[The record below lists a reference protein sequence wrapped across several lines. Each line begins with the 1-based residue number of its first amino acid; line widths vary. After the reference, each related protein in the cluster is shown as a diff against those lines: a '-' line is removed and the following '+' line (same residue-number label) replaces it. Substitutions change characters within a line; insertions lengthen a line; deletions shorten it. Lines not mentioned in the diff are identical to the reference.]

1 MAHTAQTRNQA
12 NAGKQTGVRGRRSRL
27 DKRGKPGAL
36 GKAVIGD
43 GPVNQNPTPEVVRK
57 TEQFWNDLS
66 HEWFGTNPKSFPYN
80 MGKWDPPTLSPPI
93 KQSRLDKPSE
103 KPKFI
108 QGGWPE
114 YAEWAEGEEQR
125 DKHAWPSRN
134 DQPLPL
140 EEPLEEQKEMMGDGG
155 WVWPKFARAQDRV
168 IKGHRGR
175 DIKRY
180 AKSLVTKQSHR

>member
-1 MAHTAQTRNQA
+1 MGHTAQTRKQA

-36 GKAVIGD
+36 GKVVIGD
-43 GPVNQNPTPEVVRK
+43 GPGNQNPTPEVVRK
-57 TEQFWNDLS
+57 TEQFWNNLS
-66 HEWFGTNPKSFPYN
+66 HQWFGTNPKSFPYN
-80 MGKWDPPTLSPPI
+80 MGKWDAPALSPPI
-93 KQSRLDKPSE
+93 KQSQLPKQSE

-125 DKHAWPSRN
+125 DKNAWPSRN
-134 DQPLPL
+134 DQPLPPN
-140 EEPLEEQKEMMGDGG
+140 EEPKESMGDGG
-155 WVWPKFARAQDRV
+155 WVWPKYARAQDRV

-180 AKSLVTKQSHR
+180 AKSLVTKQINR

>member
-43 GPVNQNPTPEVVRK
+43 GPGNQNPTPEVVRK
-57 TEQFWNDLS
+57 TEQFWNNLS
-66 HEWFGTNPKSFPYN
+66 HQWFGTNPKSFPYN
-80 MGKWDPPTLSPPI
+80 MGKWDAPALSPPI
-93 KQSRLDKPSE
+93 KQSQLPKQSE

-125 DKHAWPSRN
+125 DKNAWPSR
-134 DQPLPL
+134 
-140 EEPLEEQKEMMGDGG
+140 K
-155 WVWPKFARAQDRV
+155 
-168 IKGHRGR
+168 
-175 DIKRY
+175 
-180 AKSLVTKQSHR
+180 AKSLVTKQSQ

>member
-1 MAHTAQTRNQA
+1 MGHTAQTRKQA

-36 GKAVIGD
+36 GKAISGD
-43 GPVNQNPTPEVVRK
+43 GSNDPRTGHPKAVQAV
-57 TEQFWNDLS
+57 EQFWNDLS
-66 HEWFGTNPKSFPYN
+66 HEWFGSNPKSFPYN
-80 MGKWDPPTLSPPI
+80 MSKWAQGHPKEQSP
-93 KQSRLDKPSE
+93 R
-103 KPKFI
+103 PKFI

-125 DKHAWPSRN
+125 DKNAWPSRN
-134 DQPLPL
+134 DQALLPN
-140 EEPLEEQKEMMGDGG
+140 EEPKEKMGDGG
-155 WVWPKFARAQDRV
+155 WVWPKYARAQDRV

>member
-43 GPVNQNPTPEVVRK
+43 GPGNQNPTPEVVRK
-57 TEQFWNDLS
+57 TEQFWNNLS
-66 HEWFGTNPKSFPYN
+66 HQWFGTNPKSFPYN
-80 MGKWDPPTLSPPI
+80 MGKWDPPALSPALD
-93 KQSRLDKPSE
+93 QSKR
-103 KPKFI
+103 PKLI

-125 DKHAWPSRN
+125 DKNAWPSR
-134 DQPLPL
+134 
-140 EEPLEEQKEMMGDGG
+140 K
-155 WVWPKFARAQDRV
+155 
-168 IKGHRGR
+168 
-175 DIKRY
+175 
-180 AKSLVTKQSHR
+180 AKSLVTKQSQ